1 MKRLFLVFAFV
12 IPLISVAQTLKT
24 DVLVLG
30 NSAAAFAAGIQAS
43 ESGVNTIVL
52 TQADG
57 FKAINF
63 GNEPETG
70 PIKAFKQRARKA
82 LKLADS
88 VPLPQITNQILNA
101 VVKNWSDSSKL
112 LDIVNNTSFLDASR
126 SGSGW
131 EIKLTKDKSIKAKVL
146 VVTGDIQKILPAL
159 KIQSLKPA
167 EINLLNYSDNVY
179 RTTIGAVNG
188 SSHFLSLYNLLIPDQ
203 DNLLYIQSDD
213 LEIGQATGATAAY
226 SAFYKTKTSLS
237 NLKSIQGELLGYKL
251 PLMPFEDVNIAD
263 SNWLAIQKVGITGIL
278 KAELKDGKAFFNPET
293 KVAYTEIDQP
303 IRDYYYKAQIWFDD
317 HKNVPV
323 NLENTISMICYVGN
337 KAVDATKDKLQKKWN
352 NEYNFHSKYDLKK
365 ILTRREFAVI
375 INEFLTP
382 FDKINVDRTGRVIR

>member
-1 MKRLFLVFAFV
+1 MKRFFLVFVFV
-12 IPLISVAQTLKT
+12 IPLISLAQTIKT

-57 FKAINF
+57 FKAIDF
-63 GNEPETG
+63 EKEPETG

-88 VPLPQITNQILNA
+88 VALPQITNQILNA

-112 LDIVNNTSFLDASR
+112 FDVINNTPFMEASR

-146 VVTGDIQKILPAL
+146 VVTDDIQKILPAL
-159 KIQSLKPA
+159 KISDLKPA
-167 EINLLNYSDNVY
+167 EISPLSYSGNAY
-179 RTTIGAVNG
+179 RTTIGAING
-188 SSHFLSLYNLLIPDQ
+188 SSNYLSLYNLLIPDQ
-203 DNLLYIQSDD
+203 DNVLYIKSDD

-226 SAFYKTKTSLS
+226 AAFYRTKTSLS
-237 NLKSIQGELLGYKL
+237 NLKSIQGELLAYKL
-251 PLMPFEDVNIAD
+251 PLIPFEDINIAD

-293 KVAYTEIDQP
+293 KVVYKEIDQP

-317 HKNVPV
+317 HQDVPV
-323 NLENTISMICYVGN
+323 TLENTISMICYVGN

-352 NEYNFHSKYDLKK
+352 NEYKFHSKYDLKK
-365 ILTRREFAVI
+365 VLTRREFAVI

-382 FDKINVDRTGRVIR
+382 FDKINVDKTGRVIR